1 MTLLLICS
9 VFSHA
14 RANDWDSLS
23 QPIFYSPLG
32 SSPAIEGP
40 VDSIIEDQRG
50 LMWLSTAN
58 GLWRWDSHF
67 LTKVHFSFPNESA
80 VLPQI
85 QQTFKDKQN
94 RIWVGTNLGFYQ
106 LNHLR
111 NELVPVA
118 AAQFSDI
125 SIQNIVSSLV
135 NDEDILVLAGDRALF
150 QFDIDTGLLTP
161 IPLPGAPR
169 IYAIHIDASNTLWV
183 GSDKGLFFA
192 NPEQGKFHHLQIAS
206 TFPNTIR
213 ISAIDTI
220 SNGSLVIGTAQNG
233 LFIKQT
239 DNNFDAIPLK
249 GEAYSAWIYNMVE
262 ERDNVLLLGT
272 FGHGL
277 VEVDLTTNRQRH
289 FPFNRLH
296 PSGLSDSD
304 IWCLYKDSR
313 GLVWIGAGDTL
324 NVFDARN
331 TTVKHL
337 LGGLDIPNG
346 LPAPKVHAV
355 VTLPD
360 SDSLVIANGNHGLV
374 KLTSNSGVTENWWQS
389 IGDTVET
396 LYTNAD
402 GTLFASSNFAT
413 VSLSSS
419 NRQVHPIALP
429 GRPAT
434 AFTGAFS
441 DTGDTLWIGG
451 PDGLWKQPKSN
462 PESAT
467 QILDDTIQDKRV
479 SALLATHDTLWI
491 GTWRG
496 LYSIPLTKSN
506 DALTITA
513 ASHSA
518 LQQQF
523 VSDIFTDSL
532 GQVWVASSSAGLF
545 VQSTQ
550 SEWHQ
555 ITDANDLPGNSI
567 ASIAGESGEQIWVG
581 SSRGIASISIH
592 SKQVQK
598 VVTGRQAIN
607 SPYSRGAAT
616 TTSKG
621 DIVFGGKNGLTL
633 ITPSR
638 SGLSDESLAFVFTN
652 ANVLTQQDELRQLR
666 AEQPLLTFEPLP
678 KRVMFEFVALDFLS
692 PEKVQY
698 RYRVAGLD
706 DSWTELDADHRSVT
720 LTSLPPGHYKID
732 IEYAYDGKNWRNNT
746 LSQRFTVLPAWHQT
760 TAARLASILLLIGA
774 IYLLHKLG
782 LRHYQYRQRM
792 LEQKV
797 EERTAELVT
806 ANQKLSEQAS
816 ALEKASLTD
825 SLTGL
830 NNRRFLTQNIK
841 RDLRRVQRYYTDCE
855 NNGVRPTYDVDLLF
869 LVIDLD
875 HFKRINDTY
884 GHQAG
889 DAVLVET
896 RYRLSRIFRDTDYLI
911 RWGGE
916 EFLAVVHNSS
926 RSEAH
931 IVAERVV
938 AEINGTEFHVNDHI
952 KLSVSC
958 SVGFAP
964 YPLQQQ
970 HYDFFDWHTTV
981 AIADAALYESKN
993 RSRDTWTGIT
1003 AIKEHASEET
1013 LALIQQQPSRV
1024 FDFAE
1029 TVIRP

>member
-9 VFSHA
+9 VCSHV
-14 RANDWDSLS
+14 RANDWDTLT

-67 LTKVHFSFPNESA
+67 LTRVHFRFLNESA
-80 VLPQI
+80 LHPQI
-85 QQTFKDKQN
+85 QHTFKDKQN
-94 RIWVGTNLGFYQ
+94 RIWVGTNLGLYQ

-118 AAQFSDI
+118 AAQFSEI
-125 SIQNIVSSLV
+125 SIQNIASTLIK
-135 NDEDILVLAGDRALF
+135 DEDILVLAGDRALF
-150 QFDIDTGLLTP
+150 QFQVDTGLLTP
-161 IPLPGAPR
+161 IHLPGSTR
-169 IYAIHIDASNTLWV
+169 IYAIHIDTSNTLWV
-183 GSDKGLFFA
+183 GTDKGLFFA
-192 NPEQGKFHHLQIAS
+192 KPNLGKFKHLQQVGA
-206 TFPNTIR
+206 FPNTIR
-213 ISAIDTI
+213 ISAIDSI

-233 LFIKQT
+233 LYIKQP
-239 DNNFDAIPLK
+239 DDRFVAVPLK
-249 GEAYSAWIYNMVE
+249 GEANSAWIYNMVE

-277 VEVDLTTNRQRH
+277 VEVDLTTNTQRH

-313 GLVWIGAGDTL
+313 GLIWIGAGDAL
-324 NVFDARN
+324 NVYDARN
-331 TTVKHL
+331 TAVKHL
-337 LGGLDIPNG
+337 LGGLGVRYG
-346 LPAPKVHAV
+346 LPNPKVHAV

-374 KLTSNSGVTENWWQS
+374 KLSSNSGVTENWWQS
-389 IGDTVET
+389 IGDPVET
-396 LYTNAD
+396 LFANAE

-413 VSLSSS
+413 VSLPSSDRTVS
-419 NRQVHPIALP
+419 PIELAE
-429 GRPAT
+429 RPAT
-434 AFTGAFS
+434 AFTGAFA
-441 DTGDTLWIGG
+441 DTGDTLWLGG
-451 PDGLWKQPKSN
+451 PDGLWKQPKST
-462 PESAT
+462 PDAAFQVLS
-467 QILDDTIQDKRV
+467 DTVQDRRV
-479 SALLATHDTLWI
+479 SALLATHNTLWI

-506 DALTITA
+506 DTLTITA

-523 VSDIFTDSL
+523 VSDMYSDSL
-532 GQVWVASSSAGLF
+532 GQVWVATSSGGLF
-545 VQSTQ
+545 VQSPQ

-555 ITDANDLPGNSI
+555 ISDINDLPGNSI
-567 ASIAGESGEQIWVG
+567 ASIAGESNERIWVG
-581 SSRGIASISIH
+581 SSRGIASISIRD
-592 SKQVQK
+592 KQVQK

-633 ITPSR
+633 ITPSQLG
-638 SGLSDESLAFVFTN
+638 SSDESLSLIFTN
-652 ANVLTQQDELRQLR
+652 ANVLTQQDELEQLR
-666 AEQPLLTFEPLP
+666 AEQPLLTFDPLP

-692 PEKVQY
+692 PEKIQY
-698 RYRVAGLD
+698 RYRVTGLD
-706 DSWTELDADHRSVT
+706 DRWTELDADHRSVT
-720 LTSLPPGHYKID
+720 LTSLPPGHYQID
-732 IEYAYDGKNWRNNT
+732 IEYAYDGKKWHNNT
-746 LSQRFTVLPAWHQT
+746 LSQRFTVLPAWYQT
-760 TAARLASILLLIGA
+760 TAARLASILFFIGT

-806 ANQKLSEQAS
+806 ANQKLSEQAT

-855 NNGVRPTYDVDLLF
+855 NNGVRPTYDADLLF

-896 RYRLSRIFRDTDYLI
+896 RHRLSRIFRDTDYLI

-938 AEINGTEFHVNDHI
+938 AEINGTEFNVNDHV
-952 KLSVSC
+952 KLSASC

-993 RSRDTWTGIT
+993 RSRDTWTGVK
-1003 AIKEHASEET
+1003 AIREHASEET

-1024 FDFAE
+1024 FDYAE
-1029 TVIRP
+1029 TIIRP